1 MSAPPARA
9 TAAATPAG
17 RQRPWWIEAL
27 LYLGIA
33 ALVAAAWLLVRALD
47 LHAASDSGYWLGVAG
62 GCMMLLL
69 FAYPLRKR
77 LRVMARWGA
86 AKWWFA
92 VHMVLGIGGPW
103 LVLVHSGFQIGSLN
117 AGVALY
123 SMLIVAGSG
132 VVGRFLYLRIH
143 RGLSGERQS
152 LAQLQQS
159 LGLQHDGLHSA
170 LGFSPLL
177 ERSLLR
183 FETYALAGQ
192 GSLRQH
198 LRAYTLLPLRHAATR
213 ERCLR
218 ALRPALRKQA
228 GLQGW
233 DETTRRRQHRLLRQT
248 VIGYLQA
255 VQRVAQFQAAVRLF
269 SLWHVLHVPF
279 VYLMV
284 ICAVAHVI
292 AVHAY

>member
-1 MSAPPARA
+1 MSPPAA
-9 TAAATPAG
+9 PAH
-17 RQRPWWIEAL
+17 RPPALHRPWWAEAL
-27 LYLGIA
+27 IYLGIA
-33 ALVAAAWLLVRALD
+33 GLVLGAWLLVQALD
-47 LHAASDSGYWLGVAG
+47 LRAASDLGYWLGVAG
-62 GCMMLLL
+62 GSMMLLL

-77 LRVMARWGA
+77 LRLMARWGA

-92 VHMVLGIGGPW
+92 VHMVLGIGGPL

-152 LAQLQQS
+152 LAQLQQA
-159 LGLQHDGLHSA
+159 LGLQHDSLHSA
-170 LGFSPLL
+170 LGFAPIL

-183 FETYALAGQ
+183 FEAYALNAP
-192 GSLRQH
+192 GSLAQQV
-198 LRAYTLLPLRHAATR
+198 RAYTLLPIRQIATR
-213 ERCLR
+213 QRCLR
-218 ALRPALRKQA
+218 ALRQSLRKQSKE
-228 GLQGW
+228 QGW
-233 DETTRRRQHRLLRQT
+233 DARAYRQSHRRLQQT
-248 VIGYLQA
+248 VVGYLQA

-284 ICAVAHVI
+284 ICAIAHVI